1 MPSPAGPAS
10 PNAELLAQR
19 HTRGGFFRS
28 RFWRRFS
35 RHRLAVGGSV
45 LMLLL
50 TLSAIAAPVIA
61 PYPPHQI
68 NMRAIRNAPSVEH
81 WLGTDGAG
89 RDVLSRLIHAGRI
102 SLSVGLVAAGIALAI
117 GAVLGLISG
126 YYSGNVD
133 FWIMRFTDVMMTIP
147 TLIIIITVVAALGP
161 SIYNVM
167 LVLGIFGWPGTCRLV
182 RGETLSLRERDFTL
196 AAHCLGVPT
205 LRIVF
210 RHILPNVVAP
220 IIVAGTFFVA
230 GAILTEAALSFLGIG
245 VQIPTATWGNM
256 LTDAQSLTTLEQMP
270 WLWLPPGIM
279 ITITVLSINFIGDA
293 LRDALDPRLTR

>member
-1 MPSPAGPAS
+1 MTQSTSAL
-10 PNAELLAQR
+10 PNLDIMAR
-19 HTRGGFFRS
+19 PDRPGTFFRS
-28 RFWRRFS
+28 RVWRRFT
-35 RHRLAVGGSV
+35 RHHLAVAGAIIILV
-45 LMLLL
+45 LTFSAL
-50 TLSAIAAPVIA
+50 TAPWIA

-68 NMRAIRNAPSVEH
+68 DMRAIKHAPSSQH

-102 SLSVGLVAAGIALAI
+102 SLSVGLVAAGIALTI
-117 GAVLGLISG
+117 GAILGLLSG
-126 YYSGNVD
+126 YYGGNVD

-147 TLIIIITVVAALGP
+147 TLIIIITVVAAVGP
-161 SIYNVM
+161 SIYNIM
-167 LVLGIFGWPGTCRLV
+167 IVLGIFGWPGTCRLV

-205 LRIVF
+205 RRIVF

>member
-1 MPSPAGPAS
+1 MTNLATSLNSPQTAVEPV
-10 PNAELLAQR
+10 
-19 HTRGGFFRS
+19 TRGGFFRS

-35 RHRLAVGGSV
+35 RHRLAVVGSV
-45 LMLLL
+45 ILLL
-50 TLSAIAAPVIA
+50 LIVAAVTAPVIA

-68 NMRAIRNAPSVEH
+68 DVKSIKKPPSAAH

-89 RDVLSRLIHAGRI
+89 RDVLSRLIFAARI
-102 SLSVGLVAAGIALAI
+102 SLSVGLVAAGIAIAI
-117 GAVLGLISG
+117 GTILGLISG
-126 YYSGNVD
+126 YYGGHVD
-133 FWIMRFTDVMMTIP
+133 FWIMRLTDVIMTVP
-147 TLIIIITVVAALGP
+147 TLIIIITVVAAVGP
-161 SIYNVM
+161 GIFNVM
-167 LVLGIFGWPGTCRLV
+167 VVLGVFGWTGTCRLV
-182 RGETLSLRERDFTL
+182 RAETLSLRERDFAT
-196 AAHCLGVPT
+196 AAHCLGVPR

-256 LTDAQSLTTLEQMP
+256 LTEAQSLTILEQMA
-270 WLWLPPGIM
+270 WLWIPPGLM
-279 ITITVLSINFIGDA
+279 ITITVLSINFLGDA